1 MTMPSAGLYRFG
13 GSWGGTA
20 YVRDAGVPRS
30 GLQTEALPQFP
41 PCLAAG
47 ELDGD
52 QVCERPYS
60 LAWVGRHD
68 GIVSMISTTA
78 WR

>member
-41 PCLAAG
+41 PCLAVG

-52 QVCERPYS
+52 QVCERPY
-60 LAWVGRHD
+60 LRPGWEDMMGLFR
-68 GIVSMISTTA
+68 
-78 WR
+78 

>member
-52 QVCERPYS
+52 QVC
-60 LAWVGRHD
+60 
-68 GIVSMISTTA
+68 
-78 WR
+78 